1 MLANDR
7 PTDKPVALLARPGA
21 ARERLKEAL
30 LAAGGQLVLEDDP
43 NTLDVAALQASSA
56 SVVLVALEPAVED
69 ALERLEP
76 VLQAP
81 HLSLVFDEAELA
93 GRREG
98 WEAQRWV
105 RHLAAKLHG
114 HDNVL
119 PPGQEQDAT
128 PLPEPGMPE
137 RPAERHADAPLQFH
151 LDEAVEHADEVP
163 VDGLYVP
170 PAEPE
175 SGVLSFEELMA
186 MAPRAPLDEVS
197 AAPVAPATP
206 PALPPPLPA
215 VDAVADVQPA
225 TPTASPAPAVEPG
238 SFANWSL
245 LDDDAYVAPVAEAVP
260 VAASTTAFLPDS
272 GLELEPVTE
281 AGAGAANPV
290 QGAVLLLAG
299 IGGPDAV
306 RRLLGGLPQDFPH
319 PVLVQMRL
327 DGGRYANLVKQ
338 MARVSALPVLL
349 ADAGHAAEAG
359 TVHILSDDMGLEA
372 AAGALRFAAEG
383 ATLLPV
389 LPLPHSAVVMLSGA
403 DPSLVPAVLDF
414 AAQGG
419 WVAGQHGEGCYDPVA
434 ASQLIAAGMAAGT
447 PEQLAS
453 ELVQRSA
460 A

>member
-30 LAAGGQLVLEDDP
+30 QAAGGRLVLEDDP
-43 NTLDVAALQASSA
+43 NTLDAAALQASSA

-69 ALERLEP
+69 ALERLET

-119 PPGQEQDAT
+119 PPGQEQDVA

-137 RPAERHADAPLQFH
+137 RPAERHAAAPLQFH

-163 VDGLYVP
+163 ADALYVP

-175 SGVLSFEELMA
+175 AGVLSFEELMA
-186 MAPRAPLDEVS
+186 MAPRAPLDEAP
-197 AAPVAPATP
+197 AAPALP
-206 PALPPPLPA
+206 PELPPPLPA
-215 VDAVADVQPA
+215 IDAQASVPPA
-225 TPTASPAPAVEPG
+225 ASPLPAVEPG

-245 LDDDAYVAPVAEAVP
+245 VDDDAYVAPVAD
-260 VAASTTAFLPDS
+260 AAAAAEPTPALLSDS
-272 GLELEPVTE
+272 MLELEPVAE
-281 AGAGAANPV
+281 AGAGTANPV

-306 RRLLGGLPQDFPH
+306 RRLLGGLPQDFPY

-349 ADAGHAAEAG
+349 ADAGHAAEVG
-359 TVHILSDDMGLEA
+359 TVHILPDDMGLEA
-372 AAGALRFAAEG
+372 ADGALRFAGEG
-383 ATLLPV
+383 AALLPL

-414 AAQGG
+414 ATQGG

-434 ASQLIAAGMAAGT
+434 ASQLITAGMAAGT

>member
-1 MLANDR
+1 MLANDCSA
-7 PTDKPVALLARPGA
+7 DKPVALLARPGA
-21 ARERLKEAL
+21 ARERLKEAVQ
-30 LAAGGQLVLEDDP
+30 AAGGRLVLEDDP
-43 NTLDVAALQASSA
+43 NTLDAAALQASGA

-69 ALERLEP
+69 ALERLELL
-76 VLQAP
+76 LQAP
-81 HLSLVFDEAELA
+81 HLSIVFDEAELA
-93 GRREG
+93 ARREG

-119 PPGQEQDAT
+119 PPGQEQDIA

-163 VDGLYVP
+163 ADALYVP

-186 MAPRAPLDEVS
+186 MAPRVPLDE
-197 AAPVAPATP
+197 APAA
-206 PALPPPLPA
+206 PALPPELPPLPT
-215 VDAVADVQPA
+215 AVAGAGVP
-225 TPTASPAPAVEPG
+225 PVAPSAPVVEPG
-238 SFANWSL
+238 SFASWSL
-245 LDDDAYVAPVAEAVP
+245 LDDDAYVAPVADTPP
-260 VAASTTAFLPDS
+260 VDPATTAFLSDS
-272 GLELEPVTE
+272 MLELEPVVE
-281 AGAGAANPV
+281 ADAANPM

-306 RRLLGGLPQDFPH
+306 RRLLGGLPQDFPY

-359 TVHILSDDMGLEA
+359 AVHILPDDMGLEA
-372 AAGALRFAAEG
+372 ADGALRFGGDGAA
-383 ATLLPV
+383 LLPL
-389 LPLPHSAVVMLSGA
+389 LPLPHSAVLMLSGA

-414 AAQGG
+414 AARGG

-434 ASQLIAAGMAAGT
+434 ASQLITAGMAAGT

>member
-1 MLANDR
+1 MFANDR
-7 PTDKPVALLARPGA
+7 TTDKPVALLARPGA
-21 ARERLKEAL
+21 ARERLREAL
-30 LAAGGQLVLEDDP
+30 QAAGGRLVLEDDP
-43 NTLDVAALQASSA
+43 NTLDAATLQASSA

-69 ALERLEP
+69 ALERLEA
-76 VLQAP
+76 VLQSP

-119 PPGQEQDAT
+119 PPGQEQDIA

-163 VDGLYVP
+163 ADALYVP

-175 SGVLSFEELMA
+175 AGVLSFEELMA
-186 MAPRAPLDEVS
+186 MAPRAPLDETP
-197 AAPVAPATP
+197 AAPALP
-206 PALPPPLPA
+206 PELPPPLPS
-215 VDAVADVQPA
+215 VDAQASVPPA
-225 TPTASPAPAVEPG
+225 ASPLPAVESG
-238 SFANWSL
+238 GFANWSL
-245 LDDDAYVAPVAEAVP
+245 VDDGAYVAPVAEA
-260 VAASTTAFLPDS
+260 ATATTPTSALLSDS
-272 GLELEPVTE
+272 MLELEPVAE
-281 AGAGAANPV
+281 AGAGTANPV

-306 RRLLGGLPQDFPH
+306 RRLLGGLPQDFPY

-359 TVHILSDDMGLEA
+359 SVHILSDDMGLEA
-372 AAGALRFAAEG
+372 AGGALRFAGEG
-383 ATLLPV
+383 AALLPL

-434 ASQLIAAGMAAGT
+434 ASQLITAGMAAGT

>member
-30 LAAGGQLVLEDDP
+30 QAAGGRLVLEDDP
-43 NTLDVAALQASSA
+43 NALDVATLEACSA

-69 ALERLEP
+69 ALERLDP

-93 GRREG
+93 ARREG

-119 PPGQEQDAT
+119 PPGQEEDAE

-151 LDEAVEHADEVP
+151 LDEAFVHADDVP
-163 VDGLYVP
+163 ADALYVP
-170 PAEPE
+170 SPVEPE
-175 SGVLSFEELMA
+175 AGVLSFEELIA
-186 MAPRAPLDEVS
+186 MAPREPQE
-197 AAPVAPATP
+197 AAPT
-206 PALPPPLPA
+206 PPPLPPELPPL
-215 VDAVADVQPA
+215 DAPTGTAPVA
-225 TPTASPAPAVEPG
+225 APAAG
-238 SFANWSL
+238 SFASWSL
-245 LDDDAYVAPVAEAVP
+245 LDDDAYVAPAVEPTPVAEP
-260 VAASTTAFLPDS
+260 AASPLLSDALS
-272 GLELEPVTE
+272 RLELEPVEE
-281 AGAGAANPV
+281 AGAQPV

-306 RRLLGGLPQDFPH
+306 RRLLGGLSQDFPY

-338 MARVSALPVLL
+338 MARVSALPVML
-349 ADAGHAAEAG
+349 ADVGLAAEAG
-359 TVHILSDDMGLEA
+359 AVHILSDDVGLEVRDGA
-372 AAGALRFAAEG
+372 LCFAGAG
-383 ATLLPV
+383 ATLVPA

-403 DPSLVPAVLDF
+403 DPALVQSVLDF

-419 WVAGQHGEGCYDPVA
+419 WAAGQHGEGCYDPAA
-434 ASQLIAAGMAAGT
+434 ASKLIEAGMAAGT

-453 ELVQRSA
+453 ELVQRSVA
-460 A
+460 